1 MLNLYG
7 SRFITDEAVVAIAS
21 KCKQLK
27 TLDVSFCGRI
37 TEPAVMAVVSK
48 CTQLTSIN
56 LSGCVKIDSSRR
68 TLITE
73 AIAYHAKLYF

>member
-1 MLNLYG
+1 
-7 SRFITDEAVVAIAS
+7 
-21 KCKQLK
+21 
-27 TLDVSFCGRI
+27 VSFCGRI

-56 LSGCVKIDSSRR
+56 LNGCVKIHSSRR